1 MLFIVC
7 FLSVTFDVRTLYVA
21 AIVPDLHSG
30 WRRHVRNLASA
41 TYRRFPVDNASL
53 TILRCGTFGKLIRF
67 NDTTHLATEDLAD
80 PGE

>member
-1 MLFIVC
+1 M
-7 FLSVTFDVRTLYVA
+7 
-21 AIVPDLHSG
+21 
-30 WRRHVRNLASA
+30 
-41 TYRRFPVDNASL
+41 DNASL